1 MDRLKL
7 TECLFNLICKE
18 ESIMAT
24 AAHLPASPPS
34 FVAVAVHHRFRRLID
49 GDRRVWPK
57 STRVMQTVS

>member
-24 AAHLPASPPS
+24 AAHLPASPPPS
-34 FVAVAVHHRFRRLID
+34 LQLQSITASD
-49 GDRRVWPK
+49 G
-57 STRVMQTVS
+57 